1 MAWSAFAA
9 GFSKG
14 FGTELS
20 EGIKERRKDQNKY
33 IDNMMD
39 TAKAWQPKFLK
50 ANASVDA
57 DLDLMKV
64 MNTEFDI
71 SEAEFVALAQN
82 YNMSDIYAKS
92 VEAREAFK
100 KVGLDPSAVNRD
112 TLLTGL
118 SLPKDFSMPEGMT
131 ATDAMRQIHMG
142 YAKNLSVDPSN
153 KSDAHQQSSF
163 AKAVASVLMLDP
175 RSSAEKIAN
184 QMQVMGTSVEDITM
198 FAATGGIKGKPLDNV
213 TRKGAFVLPNTD
225 YTSSSFNTTLNSSR
239 ASLYRTMLDLTDPD
253 ATVADAEQSAIE
265 SLLRM
270 GVTTE
275 GKKNINQTNLAT
287 FIESGAGKFGQLEKE
302 LINKG
307 MSIGFNTRGMR
318 DMALSAVRA
327 EINTVGELYNFQ
339 DAVKSGRAAELIIAS
354 VMETGEVT
362 KETVLEIIGG
372 EETTLIT
379 SATSTEPNK
388 PKEKDEDLI
397 VANNNL
403 SDLEKIQRSVELDDN
418 PVSPVV
424 RSTNP
429 LVEKLISKNKEVDT
443 VPTANTTSPT
453 SDTAADIA
461 NERALRNRELAS
473 ERSGKLTAAELL
485 EPISSSPVSVKE
497 FMEGLVSPVADALEG
512 PVKSLG
518 TSIASSMQPLKDAI
532 KAGRGRPSMDVGVGE
547 ALGGALSGPSLKD
560 AIAAGRGGESRD
572 VSLGDLFGAWVRK
585 TFPELKVP
593 EAPLPTGDEILE
605 FASQFSAEYEADPA
619 GKEPLKNLEMVPDG
633 VPFEI
638 LTYGALD
645 TVMKEGRTFPSREVA
660 KQWLY
665 DYLEKEEDFLTQS
678 GLELTDQDIDLIA
691 STLHIGY
698 GS

>member
-20 EGIKERRKDQNKY
+20 EGIKERRKEQNKY
-33 IDNMMD
+33 VDNMMD

-50 ANASVDA
+50 ANADVDA
-57 DLDLMKV
+57 DLELMKV
-64 MNTEFDI
+64 MNTEFNI

-82 YNMSDIYAKS
+82 YDMKDIYSKS

-100 KVGLDPSAVNRD
+100 QVGLDPNAVNRD

-118 SLPKDFSMPEGMT
+118 SLPKDFSLPEGMT

-142 YAKNLSVDPSN
+142 YAKNLAADPSN
-153 KSDAHQQSSF
+153 KSDAHQQNSF
-163 AKAVASVLMLDP
+163 AKAVAGVLMLDP

-184 QMQVMGTSVEDITM
+184 QMQVMGTSVEDLTM
-198 FAATGGIKGKPLDNV
+198 FAAQGGVKGKPLNNV
-213 TRKGAFVLPNTD
+213 TRTGAFVLPNTD

-239 ASLYRTMLDLTDPD
+239 VSLYRTMLDLTDPE
-253 ATVADAEQSAIE
+253 ATVTDANSAAIRLALGG
-265 SLLRM
+265 SNN
-270 GVTTE
+270 
-275 GKKNINQTNLAT
+275 KNVNETNLAT
-287 FIESGAGKFGQLEKE
+287 FIESGAGKFGQLEKQ

-327 EINTVGELYNFQ
+327 EINTVDELSNFSE
-339 DAVKSGRAAELIIAS
+339 AVKSGKAVELILES
-354 VMETGEVT
+354 VRETGEVT
-362 KETVLEIIGG
+362 METIEAILGAEATEGAAADPVV
-372 EETTLIT
+372 T
-379 SATSTEPNK
+379 SEAGTAE
-388 PKEKDEDLI
+388 
-397 VANNNL
+397 NNNL
-403 SDLEKIQRSVELDDN
+403 SDLERLQREMEPTGPQPAEPAVVNGPPESRTQPGSLVGDLIKRNTSSVPE
-418 PVSPVV
+418 PVV
-424 RSTNP
+424 SSSS
-429 LVEKLISKNKEVDT
+429 SKT
-443 VPTANTTSPT
+443 QTAE
-453 SDTAADIA
+453 DIA
-461 NERALRNRELAS
+461 NETALRNRELAS
-473 ERSGKLTAAELL
+473 ERSGKLTAEELL
-485 EPISSSPVSVKE
+485 EPISNPVSVKE

-512 PVKSLG
+512 PVKSMG
-518 TSIASSMQPLKDAI
+518 DSIASSMKPLKDAI
-532 KAGRGRPSMDVGVGE
+532 RAGRGRPSMDVGAGE
-547 ALGGALSGPSLKD
+547 ALGDALGGPSLKD
-560 AIAAGRGGESRD
+560 AVAAGRDGASRD

-585 TFPELKVP
+585 TFPEFKVP

-605 FASQFSAEYEADPA
+605 FASQFSADFEADPA
-619 GKEPLKNLEMVPDG
+619 GKEPLKNLEMVPEG

-645 TVMKEGRTFPSREVA
+645 TVMKEGRTFPSKEVA

-665 DYLEKEEDFLTQS
+665 DYLEKEEDFLMQS
-678 GLELTDQDIDLIA
+678 GLDLTDQDIDLIA

>member
-20 EGIKERRKDQNKY
+20 EGIKERRKEQNKY
-33 IDNMMD
+33 VDNMMD

-50 ANASVDA
+50 ANADVDA
-57 DLDLMKV
+57 DLELMKV
-64 MNTEFDI
+64 MNTEFNI

-82 YNMSDIYAKS
+82 YDMNDIYSKS

-100 KVGLDPSAVNRD
+100 QVGLDPKAVNRD

-118 SLPKDFSMPEGMT
+118 SLPKDFSLPEGMT

-142 YAKNLSVDPSN
+142 YAKNLATDPSN
-153 KSDAHQQSSF
+153 KSDAHQQNSF
-163 AKAVASVLMLDP
+163 AKAVAGVLMLDP

-184 QMQVMGTSVEDITM
+184 QMQVMGTSVEDLTM
-198 FAATGGIKGKPLDNV
+198 FAAQGGVKGRPLDNV
-213 TRKGAFVLPNTD
+213 TRTGAFVLPNTD

-239 ASLYRTMLDLTDPD
+239 ASLYRTMLDLTDPE
-253 ATVADAEQSAIE
+253 ATFADLAPESLTRLKSKDNNKNIQDAE
-265 SLLRM
+265 
-270 GVTTE
+270 
-275 GKKNINQTNLAT
+275 LAT
-287 FIESGAGKFGQLEKE
+287 FIESGAGKFGQLEKQ

-327 EINTVGELYNFQ
+327 EINTIDELGNFSE
-339 DAVKSGRAAELIIAS
+339 AVTSGKAVELILES
-354 VMETGEVT
+354 VRETGEVT
-362 KETVLEIIGG
+362 RETIEAILGDEVKNSEGDVPNVTG
-372 EETTLIT
+372 EDVTAE
-379 SATSTEPNK
+379 
-388 PKEKDEDLI
+388 
-397 VANNNL
+397 NNSL
-403 SDLEKIQRSVELDDN
+403 SDLENLQREMELTGPQPSEPAVVNGPPESRTQPGSLVDNLIKRNTSSVPE
-418 PVSPVV
+418 PA
-424 RSTNP
+424 
-429 LVEKLISKNKEVDT
+429 E
-443 VPTANTTSPT
+443 
-453 SDTAADIA
+453 DIA
-461 NERALRNRELAS
+461 NETALRNRELAS
-473 ERSGKLTAAELL
+473 ERSGKLTAEELL
-485 EPISSSPVSVKE
+485 EPISNPVSVKE

-512 PVKSLG
+512 PVKSMG
-518 TSIASSMQPLKDAI
+518 DSIASSMKPLKDAI
-532 KAGRGRPSMDVGVGE
+532 RAGRGRPSMDVGAGE
-547 ALGGALSGPSLKD
+547 ALGTVLGGPSLKD
-560 AIAAGRGGESRD
+560 AVAAGRDGASRD

-585 TFPELKVP
+585 TFPEFKVP

-605 FASQFSAEYEADPA
+605 FASQFSADFEAEPA
-619 GKEPLKNLEMVPDG
+619 GKEPLKNLEMVPEG

-645 TVMKEGRTFPSREVA
+645 TVMKEGRTFPSKEVA

-691 STLHIGY
+691 STLYTGY